1 MLIIANTSSSQ
12 NKISIILV
20 VLNTFNVKKNMSR
33 AFTPKKLLGVIVFF
47 FTPVKNKDENQP
59 TKSVRRCSSEQSIAF
74 KESFALQCSSH
85 SSTKVLQRWA
95 DRLRE
100 WK

>member
-47 FTPVKNKDENQP
+47 FYA
-59 TKSVRRCSSEQSIAF
+59 S
-74 KESFALQCSSH
+74 
-85 SSTKVLQRWA
+85 
-95 DRLRE
+95 
-100 WK
+100 